1 MVFRVE
7 EDEVRRLVRVT
18 MEGVF
23 DKDEV
28 AAMVGR
34 AREISTARRW
44 NILYDMRSATRGRMG
59 PGDVFWLPRQ
69 HPALRGADV
78 ANVRV
83 ATLHTPALGEAAL
96 FWENAFRNAGLQA
109 RAFTEEA
116 PALEWLMR
124 KGPASPST

>member
-18 MEGVF
+18 AEGVF
-23 DKDEV
+23 DKAEV
-28 AAMVGR
+28 VEMVAR
-34 AREISTARRW
+34 ARETSARRRW
-44 NILYDMRSATRGRMG
+44 NILYDMRSATLGKIG

-78 ANVRV
+78 ASVRAAV
-83 ATLHTPALGEAAL
+83 LHTAALGEAVL
-96 FWENAFRNAGLQA
+96 FWENTFRNAGLQA

-116 PALEWLMR
+116 PALEWLTR
-124 KGPASPST
+124 KGA

>member
-1 MVFRVE
+1 MAFRVE
-7 EDEVRRLVRVT
+7 EDEASRLVRVT
-18 MEGVF
+18 VEGVF
-23 DKDEV
+23 DKAEV
-28 AAMVGR
+28 VEMVSR
-34 AREISTARRW
+34 AREISAARRW
-44 NILYDMRSATRGRMG
+44 NILYDMRSATPGKMG

-116 PALEWLMR
+116 PALEWLTR
-124 KGPASPST
+124 RERAGPPT